1 MYSFLVI
8 KQNITK
14 EWLIVVIVQKIA
26 LVFTIIGAI
35 VWGVYGLF
43 DLNIITKLFGASAI
57 LEKAIY
63 VIVGICGII
72 NIGWFFMDIND

>member
-72 NIGWFFMDIND
+72 NSGWFFMDIND

>member
-1 MYSFLVI
+1 M
-8 KQNITK
+8 
-14 EWLIVVIVQKIA
+14 VIVQKIA

-43 DLNIITKLFGASAI
+43 DINIITKLFGASAI